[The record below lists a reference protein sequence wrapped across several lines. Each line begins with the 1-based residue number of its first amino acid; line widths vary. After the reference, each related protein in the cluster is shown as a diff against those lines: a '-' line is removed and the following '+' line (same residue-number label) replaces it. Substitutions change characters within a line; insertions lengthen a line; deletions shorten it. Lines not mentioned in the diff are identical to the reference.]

1 MSQTFKKETFRDD
14 YTFSNSPEAIKRFPF
29 PFPEDEYMYSVNMEP
44 HVKTSVGSI
53 TEFVVDVDEHYVAE
67 CEDKKITLER
77 DPDRYLSLPHMMDA
91 QWDTLEL
98 IMDSMSSDYPDQF
111 SLTKQGDNWTWVNK
125 PLGITNQFVFGDRDS
140 LPMDPLEYIGH

>member
-14 YTFSNSPEAIKRFPF
+14 YTFANSAEAIKRFPF

-44 HVKTSVGSI
+44 HVKTAEGSI
-53 TEFVVDVDEHYVAE
+53 TEFVIDVDEHYVAE
-67 CEDKKITLER
+67 CEDKIITLEK

-98 IMDSMSSDYPDQF
+98 IMDSMSSDYPELF
-111 SLTKQGDNWTWVNK
+111 KLTKEGNNWTWVNK
-125 PLGITNQFVFGDRDS
+125 P
-140 LPMDPLEYIGH
+140 